1 MKLRLYLDEDTV
13 DDDLVKALKGRG
25 IDIFTAYDA
34 GMAKF
39 LDEQQLKYAAE
50 QGRVLYSFNIK
61 DYFALHTHFLE
72 QGQSHAG
79 IILAQQK
86 RYSIGEQT
94 RRILKLMAARSAEEM
109 VDQVEFLS
117 AW

>member
-1 MKLRLYLDEDTV
+1 M
-13 DDDLVKALKGRG
+13 DDDLVKALEGRG
-25 IDIFTAYDA
+25 IDVLTAYDA

-39 LDEQQLKYAAE
+39 PDEEHLKYAAE

-61 DYFALHTHFLE
+61 DFYLLHTRFLE

-86 RYSIGEQT
+86 RYSVGEQM
-94 RRILKLMAARSAEEM
+94 RRLLKLAAAKSAEEM